1 MHFYLIS
8 SQNFWTF
15 EVPHVEK
22 GCVPFKPP
30 ISGGNVTSTCV
41 FYFSLCHP
49 VPSLCTENCGICLT
63 NKVSFWG
70 HDYDNKTLY
79 TMPKKTGGFDPNKK
93 VNFDSGK
100 FEFYYFYLT
109 PLPVEIVFFDRH
121 CSYFFVSNFIFYI
134 FLVIIFYLFIYLS
147 IFYFLNF
154 FYFLIFS
161 F

>member
-1 MHFYLIS
+1 MIVSDDMHFYLIS

-22 GCVPFKPP
+22 GCIPFKPP

-70 HDYDNKTLY
+70 HDYDNKALY

-93 VNFDSGK
+93 VKFDSGK
-100 FEFYYFYLT
+100 FEFYYFYSAL
-109 PLPVEIVFFDRH
+109 
-121 CSYFFVSNFIFYI
+121 
-134 FLVIIFYLFIYLS
+134 
-147 IFYFLNF
+147 
-154 FYFLIFS
+154 
-161 F
+161 